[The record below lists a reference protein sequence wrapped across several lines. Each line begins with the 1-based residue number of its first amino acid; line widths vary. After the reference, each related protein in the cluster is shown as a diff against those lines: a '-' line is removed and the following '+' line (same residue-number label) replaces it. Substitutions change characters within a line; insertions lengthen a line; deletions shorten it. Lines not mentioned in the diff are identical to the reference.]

1 MKYRDAKKLH
11 NGDEVQLKSTGE
23 IVTVSA
29 VTELEGKTLLISA
42 MTNDGWM
49 PSIPHTWVK

>member
-23 IVTVSA
+23 VLTVSA
-29 VTELEGKTLLISA
+29 TTELANKVILISA
-42 MTNDGWM
+42 MTSEGWI
-49 PSIPHTWVK
+49 PSIPHTAVK